1 MSGWIDKYGVYHKGQ
16 VDPKD
21 LIDIE
26 QSTYKEA
33 DHDKQ
38 RREHRR
44 DLIQPYKDGKVN
56 PEFVEEY
63 REEAKQYGFIDKE

>member
-1 MSGWIDKYGVYHKGQ
+1 MGWIDKHGVYHKGK

-26 QSTYKEA
+26 QSTYKDA
-33 DHDKQ
+33 NHDKQ

-44 DLIQPYKDGKVN
+44 DLIQPYKDGKPN
-56 PEFVEEY
+56 PEFIDVY
-63 REEAKQYGFIDKE
+63 RDESIQYGFIKGDE